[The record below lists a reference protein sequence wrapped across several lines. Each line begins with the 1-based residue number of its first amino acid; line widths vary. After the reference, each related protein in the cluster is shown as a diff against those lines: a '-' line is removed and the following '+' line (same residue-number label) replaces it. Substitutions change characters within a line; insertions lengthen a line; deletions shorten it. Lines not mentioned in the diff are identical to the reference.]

1 MIKNNNPLLNDIV
14 HELKNY
20 LTVILQSINYIEGEI
35 DLNQKHLSEV
45 IAIIKTNIKKSNDTI
60 HKLTDFYKNK
70 NTRKKNGR
78 KNKKTLNR

>member
-1 MIKNNNPLLNDIV
+1 MIKNNNPLLNDIT